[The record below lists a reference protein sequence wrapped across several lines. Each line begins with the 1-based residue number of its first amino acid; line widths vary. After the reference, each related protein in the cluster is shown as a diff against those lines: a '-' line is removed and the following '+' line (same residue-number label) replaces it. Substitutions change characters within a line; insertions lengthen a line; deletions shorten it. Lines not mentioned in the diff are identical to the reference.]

1 MAKTTYNID
10 IDGAIGEYYYSKGY
24 VKHMLGQVK
33 DPIVKVRMS
42 SLGGSLD
49 HGIGIKD
56 RFQEHGNV
64 EVDLYGFNASA
75 ATLASLGA
83 KKIRISKSGFYLIHK
98 VMNWIDIWGSK
109 NADELAAIITDLE
122 ANKKENEKMDLVIA
136 QLYSERT
143 GKPINDLINLMKI
156 GGWLNAQEALDWG
169 FVDEIINTGEKTNFV
184 NMQDKFNAM
193 GLPTNR
199 ILTENLFTSK
209 NKIEMKKQP
218 IKVNAVIGVEK
229 LESDADGVFLN
240 ETQIEAIETKITEL
254 ENSVST
260 ATTAQQT
267 AETRANTAEGTVKT
281 QATKISELEAQVENL
296 KKSAGDS
303 TQESKRET
311 DEAENEVK
319 DEFLNT
325 VTNARKL
332 FNELP
337 D

>member
-98 VMNWIDIWGSK
+98 VMNWIEIWGSK

-156 GGWLNAQEALDWG
+156 GGWLNAQEALEWG

-296 KKSAGDS
+296 KKGAGDS
-303 TQESKRET
+303 TQESNRET

-319 DEFLNT
+319 DEFLNA